1 MNIAIKSLISDLE
14 ALVRN
19 NSDIAPLARS
29 VLDKYRDELPGLECS
44 IIKLIDAKYQAAA
57 KSVMQKNFIQDIDY
71 VGRRQC
77 RLKELIRS
85 APFFELKTTDLTTGK
100 DDAGNDTYLF
110 TVAADN
116 SGSAVKARVEC
127 KFHLCLLKLNEF
139 MRSQTG
145 ANRTFPF
152 VVSFSLMVGEKLSS
166 SLNLIDVSNG
176 CSCSIQKDTQ

>member
-29 VLDKYRDELPGLECS
+29 ALDKYRDELPSLECS
-44 IIKLIDAKYQAAA
+44 IIKLIDAKYQTAA

-71 VGRRQC
+71 VGRMQC

-85 APFFELKTTDLTTGK
+85 APFFELRLIDLTTGK
-100 DDAGNDTYLF
+100 DNAGNGTYFF

-116 SGSAVKARVEC
+116 SGSVEKASVEC
-127 KFHLCLLKLNEF
+127 KFYLCGLNLNEPE
-139 MRSQTG
+139 RSKAG
-145 ANRTFPF
+145 ANRIFPF
-152 VVSFSLMVGEKLSS
+152 VVSLSVTIGEDLLSS
-166 SLNLIDVSNG
+166 LSLIDLVM
-176 CSCSIQKDTQ
+176 